1 MKLRICESD
10 ERDLNYISLSRQIA
24 EDLYEELKADKA
36 DDNTVIGQLYSD
48 EYPDCMYYYF
58 KVMPYGIDYR
68 MSDNQVL
75 TYRVYGDQYTKFLD
89 ERLEYVDLCGEFRSA
104 WSDYKIDKY
113 NKCIEVG
120 IKFMFNVH

>member
-10 ERDLNYISLSRQIA
+10 ERDLDYISFSQQLA
-24 EDLYEELKADKA
+24 EDLYEDLKADKA
-36 DDNTVIGQLYSD
+36 DDNNDIGPLYSD

-58 KVMPYGIDYR
+58 KVIPYGVDYN
-68 MSDNQVL
+68 DVL